1 MASQKTESKVISN
14 TDYPGENLCATGT
27 EEKYSRTNES
37 QSQLNENRMNC
48 PGILQGFKHSDD
60 KKVTNMMEGNQITQ
74 MIQDIDDA
82 RKIGLFCDITLLV
95 GQERHPIKAHRLV
108 LCSASDYFKAMFTT
122 DLKERSQNEVEL
134 PMTDL
139 STMQS
144 LLDFAYTSKIKVT
157 DKNIEQ
163 ITSAANFYSMPKLLK
178 MCVNYMEERIDTS
191 NSIEILEFAE
201 HISSNDLKVFAKN
214 YIIQNF
220 DAIATRNLDIME
232 MSPSLLLDIIAN
244 NETSLCCGPTENEER
259 LFQIGWNNLHSKSD
273 NVWNT
278 LIPTLLKAV
287 HLPQVTDEFL
297 KSITRKVSN
306 HEEAMALIAEAKIKK
321 SAIKEYK
328 STKEMPIIDDNL
340 QWCMKRSGRQG
351 RISVRCENV
360 KNKACG
366 SDRSKSYGE
375 PALIGGVMWCLYTD
389 VRNPRNC
396 APDTERFLSCFVQ
409 CLDDLQSKSVMVHC
423 KMEMIITGKQK
434 GNKTNHTKEYVNKI
448 FDKNMGKGKDWGW
461 PQFIEFENVLEK
473 YHDVKSDSCVIT
485 ADLTV
490 EPVSAGEESN
500 NNA

>member
-1 MASQKTESKVISN
+1 MASQKTDSKANCTHQEGGNYS
-14 TDYPGENLCATGT
+14 ETGM
-27 EEKYSRTNES
+27 EGKCNKPHNSEPR
-37 QSQLNENRMNC
+37 LNDNRLNSS
-48 PGILQGFKHSDD
+48 GILQGFKHSDD
-60 KKVTNMMEGNQITQ
+60 KKVTNMMEGTQINQ
-74 MIQDIDDA
+74 MIHDIDQA
-82 RKIGLFCDITLLV
+82 RKTGLFCDVTLLV
-95 GQERHPIKAHRLV
+95 GPEGHPINAHRLV
-108 LCSASDYFKAMFTT
+108 LCSASDYFKAMFNT
-122 DLKERSQNEVEL
+122 DLKERSQDEVEL

-157 DKNIEQ
+157 DKNIEK

-178 MCVNYMEERIDTS
+178 MCVNYIEERIDIS
-191 NSIEILEFAE
+191 NSIEVLEFAE
-201 HISSNDLKVFAKN
+201 HISSNDLKAFAKN

-232 MSPSLLLDIIAN
+232 MSPSLLLEITAN
-244 NETSLCCGPTENEER
+244 NETALCCGPTENEER
-259 LFQIGWNNLHSKSD
+259 LFQIGWNNLHSQPD

-278 LIPTLLKAV
+278 LIPKLLKAV

-306 HEEAMALIAEAKIKK
+306 HQEAMALVEEAKIKK
-321 SAIKEYK
+321 STIQEYK
-328 STKEMPIIDDNL
+328 PTKEMPVIDGNL

-351 RISVRCENV
+351 QISVRCGGI

-396 APDTERFLSCFVQ
+396 VSDNERFLSCFVQ

-423 KMEMIITGKQK
+423 KMEMIVTGKQK
-434 GNKTNHTKEYVNKI
+434 GNKSNHTKEYVNKI

-473 YHDVKSDSCVIT
+473 YYDAKSDSCLIT

-500 NNA
+500 NNP